1 MSAVVKRVYG
11 KDLGL
16 IDLSKRKWSGI
27 KNTVRDIK
35 KYLKTHPVSRWF
47 LMITLVTAVIMTAW
61 GIVTTY
67 NRFAQL
73 QTRSDA
79 FRAELGTELKRRH
92 NLIPNMIAVVR
103 EYTVHESESFKYI
116 SDAREKFIMAKSF
129 SEKLKVTQ
137 GMEKALSNL
146 FALFE
151 QYPDLKATQSAQDLI
166 KELVQ
171 TENRIILA
179 KTEYNEN
186 TRLYNQATSTFP
198 GKLLWRIYGYPK
210 SMAYMGIGDESLK
223 LPEVQI
229 TRQAVGKK

>member
-1 MSAVVKRVYG
+1 MSAVVKKAYG
-11 KDLGL
+11 KELGL
-16 IDLSKRKWSGI
+16 LSLSKRKWSGI
-27 KNTVRDIK
+27 KNTVRDLK
-35 KYLKTHPVSRWF
+35 KYFRIHPTSSWLLR
-47 LMITLVTAVIMTAW
+47 ITLVIAVIMTVW
-61 GIVTTY
+61 GVVTTY

-73 QTRSDA
+73 QTRSEA
-79 FRAELGTELKRRH
+79 LRAELGTELKRRN

-103 EYTVHESESFKYI
+103 EYTIHESESFKYI
-116 SDAREKFIMAKSF
+116 SDAREKFTMAKSF
-129 SEKLKVTQ
+129 SEKLKATQ
-137 GMEKALSNL
+137 GMEKALSSL

-179 KTEYNEN
+179 KTKYNEN
-186 TRLYNQATSTFP
+186 TRAYNQETSTFP

-210 SMAYMGIGDESLK
+210 SMAYMGINDEALK

-229 TRQAVGKK
+229 LRQVNKK